1 MPHSAPACDE
11 AQMVWLLPV
20 DWWPLLSDRGRM
32 LRGFSIL
39 VLSLLLLARPVMAQ
53 QILRDAE
60 TEALFNSISAPLEEA
75 AGLDPRNV
83 QVLLINDPEINAFVA
98 GGQIVWIHSG
108 LLAKADN
115 VNQLQGVIAHELG
128 HIEGV
133 HIIRSSEGMGVATGI
148 TLLSLLLGAAAM
160 AAGGG
165 RSEAHT
171 SELQSLMRS
180 SYAVFCLTQQKKQL
194 PVREHEA

>member
-128 HIEGV
+128 HIE
-133 HIIRSSEGMGVATGI
+133 
-148 TLLSLLLGAAAM
+148 
-160 AAGGG
+160 
-165 RSEAHT
+165 RSEEHT
-171 SELQSLMRS
+171 SELQSLMRI
-180 SYAVFCLTQQKKQL
+180 SYAVFGLKKKINKNKKRTL
-194 PVREHEA
+194 

>member
-60 TEALFNSISAPLEEA
+60 TEALFNSISVPLEEA
-75 AGLDPRNV
+75 ARKSVVEGKSV
-83 QVLLINDPEINAFVA
+83 
-98 GGQIVWIHSG
+98 
-108 LLAKADN
+108 
-115 VNQLQGVIAHELG
+115 ELR
-128 HIEGV
+128 V
-133 HIIRSSEGMGVATGI
+133 D
-148 TLLSLLLGAAAM
+148 L
-160 AAGGG
+160 GGG
-165 RSEAHT
+165 RII
-171 SELQSLMRS
+171 
-180 SYAVFCLTQQKKQL
+180 KKK
-194 PVREHEA
+194 

>member
-75 AGLDPRNV
+75 AGL
-83 QVLLINDPEINAFVA
+83 
-98 GGQIVWIHSG
+98 
-108 LLAKADN
+108 
-115 VNQLQGVIAHELG
+115 
-128 HIEGV
+128 
-133 HIIRSSEGMGVATGI
+133 
-148 TLLSLLLGAAAM
+148 
-160 AAGGG
+160 
-165 RSEAHT
+165 RSEEHT

-180 SYAVFCLTQQKKQL
+180 SYAVFCLK
-194 PVREHEA
+194 